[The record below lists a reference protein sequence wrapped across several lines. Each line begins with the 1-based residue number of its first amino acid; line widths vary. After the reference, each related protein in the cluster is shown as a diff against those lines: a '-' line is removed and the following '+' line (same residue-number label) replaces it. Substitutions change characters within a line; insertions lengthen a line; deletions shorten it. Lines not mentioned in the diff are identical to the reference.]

1 MASERIHRDYRLEK
15 DRDYFNIEDV
25 LQPAGTPQPER
36 TCASC
41 DHYIRGRLEMNCSAG
56 GGSMGSTGPL
66 RAACPKYE
74 PKNTDTTMEKTT
86 PTTKVCKRCGRELPL
101 EAFGKTVR
109 SKDGYQ
115 SNCRECQAELVRQ
128 GWEKRRA
135 EGKAHPAPMRKKAP
149 KETPVAANPALAELP
164 DHDLVNELRRRGYD
178 VKCSKTIE
186 L

>member
-1 MASERIHRDYRLEK
+1 MEK

-74 PKNTDTTMEKTT
+74 PKNTDTTMEKAT
-86 PTTKVCKRCGRELPL
+86 PQTKVCKKCGRELPRDQ
-101 EAFGKTVR
+101 FNKHSR
-109 SKDGYQ
+109 SRDGIQPY
-115 SNCRECQAELVRQ
+115 CKECQAAMSKA
-128 GWEKRRA
+128 GWDKRHA
-135 EGKAHPAPMRKKAP
+135 EGTAGWKSKKAP
-149 KETPVAANPALAELP
+149 ADPVAGPERDIRIYNDVDLAQ
-164 DHDLVNELRRRGYD
+164 ELRRRGYD
-178 VKCSKTIE
+178 VKCTKTVE